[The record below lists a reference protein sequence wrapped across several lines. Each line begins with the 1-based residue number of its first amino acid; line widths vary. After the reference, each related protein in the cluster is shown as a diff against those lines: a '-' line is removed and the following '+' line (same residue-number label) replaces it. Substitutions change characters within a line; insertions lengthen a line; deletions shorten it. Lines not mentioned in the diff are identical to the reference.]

1 MVTIKLNND
10 NELEYTI
17 INYNR
22 NITLENGALQS
33 TGYVHIINK
42 NLDDLTLLLDTTIT
56 SIQLKIDNEVALN
69 LQNISAKVNSINE
82 SLSGDRIIINVN
94 MEFNI

>member
-1 MVTIKLNND
+1 MTTIKLNND
-10 NELEYTI
+10 EFTI

-22 NITLENGALQS
+22 NITLENEVFQS

-42 NLDDLTLLLDTTIT
+42 NLDELISLLETPIT
-56 SIQLKIDNEVALN
+56 SLEIKIDNEVALS
-69 LQNISAKVNSINE
+69 LPNISAKVNSINE
-82 SLSGDRIIINVN
+82 ALSGDRIIINVN